1 MIYILI
7 VIAIY
12 ITAGFLYSIRSK
24 VTTYNIKSKKIKRS
38 YKFLFIS
45 DYHSNS
51 ALGILENLKDNL
63 KNTDAIF
70 LGGDIIDDKP
80 DSYKINELVDIIEN
94 VPTFYV
100 TGNHEIRR
108 TDLDVVLEYMSKYS
122 TVLSRKNSPQVLE
135 ELNIYGV
142 DDLAVNY
149 DDYLYSLA
157 DFKSR
162 IDKKKFNILLVHRP
176 EDLEKFADVGF
187 DLVLSGHVHA
197 GHIRFLFLGGLMGP
211 GQGLFPKYQYGEYQV
226 GNTRMFLTSGA
237 TKKRYVTPR
246 FYNKAE
252 VVIINLTEE
261 I

>member
-7 VIAIY
+7 VIGIY
-12 ITAGFLYSIRSK
+12 LTVGFVYSIRSK
-24 VTTYNIKSKKIKRS
+24 VKIYNIQSKKIKRS
-38 YKFLFIS
+38 YKFLFLS
-45 DYHSNS
+45 DYHSNP
-51 ALGILENLKDNL
+51 ALGILENIKDNL
-63 KNTDAIF
+63 KNVDAIF

-80 DSYKINELVDIIEN
+80 DGYKIDDLADIIKN

-100 TGNHEIRR
+100 TGNHEVRR
-108 TDLDVVLEYMSKYS
+108 TDLDKVLKYMSKYS

-142 DDLAVNY
+142 DDKTVNF

-157 DFKSR
+157 EFKSG
-162 IDKKKFNILLVHRP
+162 IDRNKFNILLVHKP
-176 EDLEKFADVGF
+176 EDLEKFADAGF

-197 GHIRFLFLGGLMGP
+197 GHIRFLLLGGLMGP
-211 GQGLFPKYQYGEYQV
+211 GQGLFPKYQYGEYRV
-226 GNTRMFLTSGA
+226 RNTRMLLTAGA

-252 VVIINLTEE
+252 VVIINLMEE